1 MADYIFGV
9 GEELQFTTQ
18 DTDLIH
24 TWNFGDGSTSTLP
37 NPGHTYSIQGTYTVT
52 HLARDF
58 CDTCAIIGS
67 HTVEI
72 TLASITVKSI
82 LLDKYTAKVGDIVT
96 VTVVAQNLS
105 PVSGSSTIS
114 IDFGGDIL
122 GPYNVTL
129 SPGQETTFSVDHQV
143 VMSGMVNV
151 CADNVCT
158 ALFVESQ
165 ISVKSITATP
175 SVSTGETI
183 TISVTVQN
191 DGTFTEEKIINT
203 TITNQV
209 TIPIDQRTVTLAGG
223 ESQTFNIPLDVR
235 PLPNGVYTVCAD
247 GICKAISVAISA
259 PIGNINITSSPSGAS
274 IWLDGNDT
282 GLVTPFTLTDISTGN
297 HNFTL
302 KLPNYNDV
310 IGNIDVLGG
319 MTSYVYVSMSLLTPT
334 KGSIAISSVPT
345 NAQILL
351 APTGQNPTDQGVTTP
366 ATISDLDPGAYDVII
381 RLSGYQDY
389 VITVPISTGQTTY
402 ISAILL
408 QTPILIGSINFTS
421 VPDGAEIWLENLST
435 GNLEFTGKLTNNT
448 IVDLDIGNYG
458 FELRLIGY
466 NNLMG
471 QISVLGGMTSYVYA
485 TMVPISPLTG
495 SISISSIPQGAE
507 IFIALEGELFTDIGI
522 VTPDT
527 ITDLEPG
534 DYTIKLTKSG
544 YNDTE
549 MTVTVT
555 SGQTTYVGMTLII
568 TRVVEAG
575 IPWWFVLA
583 LTTGTIYGMM
593 KPKPE
598 ERIISKLGRI
608 EFKT

>member
-1 MADYIFGV
+1 MADYTFGI

-37 NPGHTYSIQGTYTVT
+37 NPSHTYSIQETYTVT

-58 CDTCAIIGS
+58 CDTCATIGS

-82 LLDKYTAKVGDIVT
+82 LLNKYTAKVGDIVT

-105 PVSGSSTIS
+105 PVFGSSTIS

-122 GPYNVTL
+122 GPYSVTL
-129 SPGQETTFSVDHQV
+129 SPGQETTFYVGHQV

-151 CADNVCT
+151 CADSVCT

-165 ISVKSITATP
+165 ISVKSVIATP

-183 TISVTVQN
+183 TISVTVKN
-191 DGTFTEEKIINT
+191 DGTFTEEKVIDT

-209 TIPIDQRTVTLAGG
+209 TVPIDQRTVTLAGG
-223 ESQTFNIPLDVR
+223 ESQTFDIPLDVR
-235 PLPNGVYTVCAD
+235 LFPNGVYTVCAD

-259 PIGNINITSSPSGAS
+259 PIGNINFTSSPPGSS

-282 GLVTPFTLTDISTGN
+282 GHVTPFTLTDISTGN

-302 KLPNYNDV
+302 KLTNYNYV
-310 IGNIDVLGG
+310 VGNIDVLGG
-319 MTSYVYVSMSLLTPT
+319 MTSYVYVSMSLLTPA

-345 NAQILL
+345 SAQIFL
-351 APTGQNPTDQGVTTP
+351 AQTGQNPTDQGVTTP
-366 ATISDLDPGAYDVII
+366 ATISNIDPGDYDIII

-389 VITVPISTGQTTY
+389 TVTVPISAGQTTY

-421 VPDGAEIWLENLST
+421 IPDGAEIWLENLST

-448 IVDLDIGNYG
+448 IADLDIGNYD

-466 NNLMG
+466 NNLIG
-471 QISVLGGMTSYVYA
+471 QISVLGGVTSYVYA

-507 IFIALEGELFTDIGI
+507 IFIAPEGGSFIDKGI
-522 VTPDT
+522 VTPNTILDT
-527 ITDLEPG
+527 SPG
-534 DYTIKLTKSG
+534 NYTIKLTKYG
-544 YNDTE
+544 YNNAE
-549 MTVTVT
+549 MTVTVVQ
-555 SGQTTYVGMTLII
+555 GQTTYVGMTLLV

-575 IPWWFVLA
+575 IPWWFILSLGA
-583 LTTGTIYGMM
+583 GTIYGML
-593 KPKPE
+593 KPE
-598 ERIISKLGRI
+598 KIPGKEILTPFRIK
-608 EFKT
+608 